1 MCYKTIYFDLDG
13 TLTDS
18 GPGIMNAV
26 AYALGAMG
34 RPVPSR
40 ASMRRFIGPP
50 LSYSFQAYEGMSPED
65 AHRAVE
71 LYRVYYND
79 RGKFEN
85 TPYPGIDRLL
95 EALRAKGKRLYVA
108 TSKPEGLSVEIL
120 EHFGLAGYFERIAG
134 STLDDS
140 RSTKIQV
147 LRYAIGIG
155 GRPGKTAC
163 PAWVWCT
170 GTAAVRSCRRPE
182 PWLWQTPW
190 RICSTFWRIEYG
202 KNRKLYRKSPG
213 SGAGNLRL
221 PEGPARRGDR
231 HHL

>member
-1 MCYKTIYFDLDG
+1 MCYETIYFDLDG

-147 LRYAIGIG
+147 LRYAIGMG
-155 GRPGKTAC
+155 GRER
-163 PAWVWCT
+163 
-170 GTAAVRSCRRPE
+170 AVMV
-182 PWLWQTPW
+182 
-190 RICSTFWRIEYG
+190 
-202 KNRKLYRKSPG
+202 
-213 SGAGNLRL
+213 
-221 PEGPARRGDR
+221 GDR
-231 HHL
+231 HLDVEGARENGLPCVGVVYGYGSRQELQEAGALALADTVEDLLHILED

>member
-1 MCYKTIYFDLDG
+1 MCYETIYFDLDG

-26 AYALGAMG
+26 AYALGTMG
-34 RPVPSR
+34 RPVPSQ

-65 AHRAVE
+65 ARRAVE

-79 RGKFEN
+79 KGKFEN

-147 LRYAIGIG
+147 LRYAIGMG
-155 GRPGKTAC
+155 GRER
-163 PAWVWCT
+163 
-170 GTAAVRSCRRPE
+170 AVMV
-182 PWLWQTPW
+182 
-190 RICSTFWRIEYG
+190 
-202 KNRKLYRKSPG
+202 
-213 SGAGNLRL
+213 
-221 PEGPARRGDR
+221 GDR
-231 HHL
+231 HLDVEGARENGLPCVGVVYGYGSRQELQEAGVLALADTVEDLLHILED

>member
-140 RSTKIQV
+140 RSTKIQM
-147 LRYAIGIG
+147 LRYAIGMG
-155 GRPGKTAC
+155 GRER
-163 PAWVWCT
+163 
-170 GTAAVRSCRRPE
+170 AVMV
-182 PWLWQTPW
+182 
-190 RICSTFWRIEYG
+190 
-202 KNRKLYRKSPG
+202 
-213 SGAGNLRL
+213 
-221 PEGPARRGDR
+221 GDR
-231 HHL
+231 HLDVEGARENGLPCVGVVYGYGSRQELQEAGALALADTVEDLLHILED

>member
-1 MCYKTIYFDLDG
+1 MCYETIYFDLDG

-26 AYALGAMG
+26 AYALAAMG

-65 AHRAVE
+65 ARRAVE

-147 LRYAIGIG
+147 LRYAIGMG
-155 GRPGKTAC
+155 GRER
-163 PAWVWCT
+163 
-170 GTAAVRSCRRPE
+170 AVMV
-182 PWLWQTPW
+182 
-190 RICSTFWRIEYG
+190 
-202 KNRKLYRKSPG
+202 
-213 SGAGNLRL
+213 
-221 PEGPARRGDR
+221 GDR
-231 HHL
+231 HLDVEGAWENGLPCVGVVYGYGSRQELQEAGALALADTVEDLLHILED

>member
-1 MCYKTIYFDLDG
+1 MCYETIYFDLDG

-26 AYALGAMG
+26 AYALAAMG

-50 LSYSFQAYEGMSPED
+50 LSYSFQAYEGMNPED
-65 AHRAVE
+65 ARRAVE

-95 EALRAKGKRLYVA
+95 EALQAKGKRLYVA

-147 LRYAIGIG
+147 LRYAIGMG
-155 GRPGKTAC
+155 GRER
-163 PAWVWCT
+163 
-170 GTAAVRSCRRPE
+170 AVMV
-182 PWLWQTPW
+182 
-190 RICSTFWRIEYG
+190 
-202 KNRKLYRKSPG
+202 
-213 SGAGNLRL
+213 
-221 PEGPARRGDR
+221 GDR
-231 HHL
+231 HLDVEGARENGLPCVGVVYGYGSRQELQEAGALALADTVEDLLHILED

>member
-1 MCYKTIYFDLDG
+1 MMEAKTNPQRRRPKCYETIYFDLDG

-147 LRYAIGIG
+147 LRYAIGMG
-155 GRPGKTAC
+155 GRER
-163 PAWVWCT
+163 
-170 GTAAVRSCRRPE
+170 AVMV
-182 PWLWQTPW
+182 
-190 RICSTFWRIEYG
+190 
-202 KNRKLYRKSPG
+202 
-213 SGAGNLRL
+213 
-221 PEGPARRGDR
+221 GDR
-231 HHL
+231 HLDVEGARENGLPCVGVVYGYGSRQELQEAGALALADTVEDLLHILED

>member
-1 MCYKTIYFDLDG
+1 MCYETIYFDLDG

-26 AYALGAMG
+26 AYALAAMG

-65 AHRAVE
+65 ARRAVE

-147 LRYAIGIG
+147 LRYAIGMG
-155 GRPGKTAC
+155 GRER
-163 PAWVWCT
+163 
-170 GTAAVRSCRRPE
+170 AVMV
-182 PWLWQTPW
+182 
-190 RICSTFWRIEYG
+190 
-202 KNRKLYRKSPG
+202 
-213 SGAGNLRL
+213 
-221 PEGPARRGDR
+221 GDR
-231 HHL
+231 HLDVEGARENGLPCVGVVYGYGSRQELQEAGALALADTVEDLLHILED

>member
-1 MCYKTIYFDLDG
+1 MCYETIYFDLDG

-26 AYALGAMG
+26 AYALAAMG

-65 AHRAVE
+65 ARRAVE

-95 EALRAKGKRLYVA
+95 EALQAKGKRLYVA

-147 LRYAIGIG
+147 LRYAIGMG
-155 GRPGKTAC
+155 GRER
-163 PAWVWCT
+163 
-170 GTAAVRSCRRPE
+170 AVMV
-182 PWLWQTPW
+182 
-190 RICSTFWRIEYG
+190 
-202 KNRKLYRKSPG
+202 
-213 SGAGNLRL
+213 
-221 PEGPARRGDR
+221 GDR
-231 HHL
+231 HLDVEGARENGLPCVGVVYGYGSRQELQEAGALALADTVEDLLHILED

>member
-1 MCYKTIYFDLDG
+1 MCYETIYFDLDG

-65 AHRAVE
+65 ARRAVE

-147 LRYAIGIG
+147 LRYAIGMS
-155 GRPGKTAC
+155 GRER
-163 PAWVWCT
+163 
-170 GTAAVRSCRRPE
+170 AVM
-182 PWLWQTPW
+182 
-190 RICSTFWRIEYG
+190 I
-202 KNRKLYRKSPG
+202 
-213 SGAGNLRL
+213 
-221 PEGPARRGDR
+221 GDR
-231 HHL
+231 HLDVEGARENGLPCVGVVYGYGSRQELQEAGALALADTVEDLLHILED

>member
-1 MCYKTIYFDLDG
+1 MCYETIYFDLDG

-26 AYALGAMG
+26 AYALAAMG

-65 AHRAVE
+65 ARRAVE

-85 TPYPGIDRLL
+85 TPYSGIDRLL

-147 LRYAIGIG
+147 LRYAIGMG
-155 GRPGKTAC
+155 GRER
-163 PAWVWCT
+163 
-170 GTAAVRSCRRPE
+170 AVMV
-182 PWLWQTPW
+182 
-190 RICSTFWRIEYG
+190 
-202 KNRKLYRKSPG
+202 
-213 SGAGNLRL
+213 
-221 PEGPARRGDR
+221 GDR
-231 HHL
+231 HLDVEGARENGLPCVGVVYGYGSRQELQEAGALALADTVEDLLHILED

>member
-1 MCYKTIYFDLDG
+1 MCYETIYFDLDG

-65 AHRAVE
+65 ARRAVE

-79 RGKFEN
+79 KGKFEN

-147 LRYAIGIG
+147 LRYAIGMG
-155 GRPGKTAC
+155 GRER
-163 PAWVWCT
+163 
-170 GTAAVRSCRRPE
+170 AAM
-182 PWLWQTPW
+182 
-190 RICSTFWRIEYG
+190 I
-202 KNRKLYRKSPG
+202 
-213 SGAGNLRL
+213 
-221 PEGPARRGDR
+221 GDR
-231 HHL
+231 HLDVEGARENGLPCVGVVYGYGSRQELQEAGALALADTVEDLLHILED

>member
-1 MCYKTIYFDLDG
+1 MCYETIYFDLDG

-65 AHRAVE
+65 ARRAVE

-147 LRYAIGIG
+147 LRYAIGMG
-155 GRPGKTAC
+155 GRER
-163 PAWVWCT
+163 
-170 GTAAVRSCRRPE
+170 AVMV
-182 PWLWQTPW
+182 
-190 RICSTFWRIEYG
+190 
-202 KNRKLYRKSPG
+202 
-213 SGAGNLRL
+213 
-221 PEGPARRGDR
+221 GDR
-231 HHL
+231 HLDVEGARENGLPCVGVVYGYGSRQELQEAGALALADTVEDLLHILED

>member
-1 MCYKTIYFDLDG
+1 MCYETIYFDLDG

-26 AYALGAMG
+26 AYALAAMG

-65 AHRAVE
+65 ARRAVE

-95 EALRAKGKRLYVA
+95 EALRAKGKHLYVA

-147 LRYAIGIG
+147 LRYAIGMG
-155 GRPGKTAC
+155 GRER
-163 PAWVWCT
+163 
-170 GTAAVRSCRRPE
+170 AVMV
-182 PWLWQTPW
+182 
-190 RICSTFWRIEYG
+190 
-202 KNRKLYRKSPG
+202 
-213 SGAGNLRL
+213 
-221 PEGPARRGDR
+221 GDR
-231 HHL
+231 HLDVEGARENGLPCVGVVYGYGSRQELQEAGALALADTVEDLLHILED

>member
-1 MCYKTIYFDLDG
+1 MCYETIYFDLDG

-65 AHRAVE
+65 ARRAVE

-147 LRYAIGIG
+147 LRYAIGMG
-155 GRPGKTAC
+155 GRER
-163 PAWVWCT
+163 
-170 GTAAVRSCRRPE
+170 AVMV
-182 PWLWQTPW
+182 
-190 RICSTFWRIEYG
+190 
-202 KNRKLYRKSPG
+202 
-213 SGAGNLRL
+213 
-221 PEGPARRGDR
+221 GDR
-231 HHL
+231 HLDVEGARENGLPCVGVVYGYGSRQELQEAGALALADTVEDLLHILEN

>member
-1 MCYKTIYFDLDG
+1 MCYETIYFDLDG

-65 AHRAVE
+65 ARRAVE

-147 LRYAIGIG
+147 LRYAIGMG
-155 GRPGKTAC
+155 GRER
-163 PAWVWCT
+163 
-170 GTAAVRSCRRPE
+170 AVM
-182 PWLWQTPW
+182 
-190 RICSTFWRIEYG
+190 I
-202 KNRKLYRKSPG
+202 
-213 SGAGNLRL
+213 
-221 PEGPARRGDR
+221 GDR
-231 HHL
+231 HLDVEGARENGLPCVGVVYGYGSRQELQEAGALALADTVEDLLHILED